1 MAYFQISTGLRGCY
15 LPDSIY
21 IIRATT
27 RRELKAAIADSVYNA
42 EGEIVGLSKRAVSEF
57 AALCWR
63 ERKGRHYLP
72 YCLPYRF
79 KYQSHY
85 PYGIFVNNSSR
96 AHYLAD
102 VYLRGE
108 S

>member
-1 MAYFQISTGLRGCY
+1 MAYFEISTGLRGCY
-15 LPDSIY
+15 LADSIY

-27 RRELKAAIADSVYNA
+27 RRELKNAIADSVYNP
-42 EGEIVGLSKRAVSEF
+42 EGQIIGLSKRAIAEF

-63 ERKGRHYLP
+63 ERKGRDYLP

-79 KYQSHY
+79 KYQSHC
-85 PYGIFVNNSSR
+85 PYGIFVNNSHR
-96 AHYLAD
+96 ADYLAHITE
-102 VYLRGE
+102 E

>member
-27 RRELKAAIADSVYNA
+27 RRELKAAISDSVYDA
-42 EGEIVGLSKRAVSEF
+42 EGAFVGLSKRAIAEF

-63 ERKGRHYLP
+63 ERNGRHCLP

-79 KYQSHY
+79 KYQSHC
-85 PYGIFVNNSSR
+85 PYGIFVNNSNR
-96 AHYLAD
+96 REYLAHIAE
-102 VYLRGE
+102 E